1 MATYTIRLL
10 KPASR
15 ELERLDKVVGTRV
28 VRKLRWLGENLDDI
42 SPEPLKGR
50 LRGLYK
56 LREGDY
62 RIAYERI
69 AYEIFKGERLIIV
82 HLIGHRRDI
91 YKMKT

>member
-15 ELERLDKVVGTRV
+15 ELERLDKGIGTRV
-28 VRKLRWLGENLDDI
+28 VRKLRWLAENLDGI

-62 RIAYERI
+62 RIAYEV
-69 AYEIFKGERLIIV
+69 FKGERLIVV
-82 HLIGHRRDI
+82 HLIGHRRQI
-91 YKMKT
+91 YKMKS